1 MKEIFKSALNNSY
14 SYQDYRKIITDL
26 LQEGKTTGTIQSEA
40 LVNYSRLN
48 ETRMHRLDKTIVID
62 LVIISKLKL
71 IQSQYIW
78 LVIAEGWC
86 GDAAQILPILNKMSE
101 VSDNIDLKVV
111 FRDDN
116 EALMNLFLTNGN
128 KSIPKLIILDEATS
142 ALDNETEKAVMDAVN
157 NLSKRITI
165 ILIAH
170 RLNTVKKCDKI
181 YLLEK
186 GKNENVRTDIEFS
199 EIEKQFP
206 LESLNYKRSS
216 KKIIFMLKRFDD
228 DRFTSFWL

>member
-128 KSIPKLIILDEATS
+128 KSIPKLIILDKNS
-142 ALDNETEKAVMDAVN
+142 LDVIADWGPRPIGAVE
-157 NLSKRITI
+157 I
-165 ILIAH
+165 I
-170 RLNTVKKCDKI
+170 
-181 YLLEK
+181 E
-186 GKNENVRTDIEFS
+186 
-199 EIEKQFP
+199 
-206 LESLNYKRSS
+206 NYKE
-216 KKIIFMLKRFDD
+216 KFGIIDD
-228 DRFTSFWL
+228 TIKSELQMWYLHDKGLSTQKEITELMFL